1 MDERLDEPFVQ
12 RLITKTFDKLK
23 IENDGDFCGMDV
35 STIKSKE
42 EKRYAAK
49 SFSGCGTLS
58 SACFK
63 AILSVLLHTVSFQVF
78 RSLSVSLVN
87 MQIDS

>member
-35 STIKSKE
+35 SATKSKE
-42 EKRYAAK
+42 KK
-49 SFSGCGTLS
+49 
-58 SACFK
+58 K
-63 AILSVLLHTVSFQVF
+63 V
-78 RSLSVSLVN
+78 RS
-87 MQIDS
+87 IK

>member
-35 STIKSKE
+35 SATKSKG
-42 EKRYAAK
+42 EKRYAAQNRVLPVMELPAVQCVYLSHCVIHLRRWTFLGERGQKLVK
-49 SFSGCGTLS
+49 S
-58 SACFK
+58 
-63 AILSVLLHTVSFQVF
+63 
-78 RSLSVSLVN
+78 
-87 MQIDS
+87 

>member
-35 STIKSKE
+35 SATKSKG
-42 EKRYAAK
+42 EK
-49 SFSGCGTLS
+49 GTQPKVEFYQLWN
-58 SACFK
+58 FK
-63 AILSVLLHTVSFQVF
+63 QCVY
-78 RSLSVSLVN
+78 
-87 MQIDS
+87 

>member
-35 STIKSKE
+35 SATKSKG
-42 EKRYAAK
+42 EKK
-49 SFSGCGTLS
+49 GTQPKLYIPS
-58 SACFK
+58 T
-63 AILSVLLHTVSFQVF
+63 I
-78 RSLSVSLVN
+78 N
-87 MQIDS
+87 I